1 LNIIKKRKP
10 TKRIKKELALW
21 ETELSKLSMSSTD
34 MKKVREKIWSIR
46 EDFEEE
52 LRAEEKG
59 WKIERR
65 TMYETYKN
73 REKLFKK

>member
-1 LNIIKKRKP
+1 MNIIKKRKP
-10 TKRIKKELALW
+10 TKRIKKELARW

-52 LRAEEKG
+52 LRGEEKG

-65 TMYETYKN
+65 TLYETYKN

>member
-1 LNIIKKRKP
+1 
-10 TKRIKKELALW
+10 
-21 ETELSKLSMSSTD
+21 MSSTD

-65 TMYETYKN
+65 TMYEVYKN

>member
-1 LNIIKKRKP
+1 
-10 TKRIKKELALW
+10 
-21 ETELSKLSMSSTD
+21 MSSTD

-52 LRAEEKG
+52 LRGEEKG

-65 TMYETYKN
+65 TLYETYKN